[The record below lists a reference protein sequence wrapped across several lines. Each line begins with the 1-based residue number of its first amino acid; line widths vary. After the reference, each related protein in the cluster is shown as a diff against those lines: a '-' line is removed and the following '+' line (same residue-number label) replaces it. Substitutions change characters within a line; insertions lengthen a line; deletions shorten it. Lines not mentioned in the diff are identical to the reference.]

1 MPSLRGPFSVAEA
14 KARWASLPLPIGPRH
29 EPCHT
34 VPVRNWS
41 RQSRSKPSLVV
52 RTTTALVLLTS
63 VIAGCGAATTSVPT
77 AAELFGI
84 TTVIAQTGHDGAHWL
99 AAGLVCPGSSG
110 SCASGLQDLVLGGA
124 VETKRQWRVRLLARY
139 QTSPQMASDPCRT
152 EQTRRLVPGE
162 PVLVVGCF
170 DGGSDQESFVA
181 VLGFNPGVGLPEVLL
196 AIDCGVTGWAMRGSS
211 LVVESSDLQ
220 SGAGIPSPRHPDVA
234 FAWQA
239 DGQWGSLLPAHEYA
253 SDGPEGS
260 GFPSFCDVLS
270 PSNA

>member
-1 MPSLRGPFSVAEA
+1 
-14 KARWASLPLPIGPRH
+14 
-29 EPCHT
+29 
-34 VPVRNWS
+34 VPVRS
-41 RQSRSKPSLVV
+41 RSGQSRSKPSLGV
-52 RTTTALVLLTS
+52 RTTTVLVLLTS
-63 VIAGCGAATTSVPT
+63 VIAGCEPSGVPT
-77 AAELFGI
+77 AAELFGM
-84 TTVIAQTGHDGAHWL
+84 TTVIAQTGDSGAHWL

-124 VETKRQWRVRLLARY
+124 VETRGQWRVRLLARY
-139 QTSPQMASDPCRT
+139 QTSHQMASDPCRT
-152 EQTRRLVPGE
+152 EQTRQLVPGE

-170 DGGSDQESFVA
+170 NGGSDQESFVA

-220 SGAGIPSPRHPDVA
+220 SGADIPSPRHPDLA

-239 DGQWGSLLPAHEYA
+239 DGQWGSLLPAQEYG
-253 SDGPEGS
+253 SVGPEGS
-260 GFPSFCDVLS
+260 GFPNFCDVLS